1 MIKIYKMEPVIE
13 RKNIPN
19 LLEALSRDYRIIAP
33 QERNGEV
40 VFDDLKDDESLVLG
54 YRVTVLPPKKY
65 FFPPEELLFTYSG
78 KGVKTSSPPGKKLLI
93 FGLSLRDLEAIIQL
107 DEIMSTP
114 HPDYFY
120 WKRRLRSI
128 LVGVTDEAVHAPP
141 GGDLILERMDDELY
155 RAIPLTQ
162 AGKKIAKG
170 RFFKKQDILPHKGEG
185 NQVMEELRKLLLD
198 PETLAEA
205 VKWSRS
211 EGHPVWEELGK
222 RCIGCGICTYVC
234 PICHCFSM
242 ENSVALDGST
252 CTRCRKWDACTLPG
266 FARIAGGYDHH
277 PSQKKRYYNWYYHK
291 FVRGYKEY
299 GKSQCVACGRC
310 QHYCPARIDIEKE
323 LLRIVKDYREAC
335 G

>member
-1 MIKIYKMEPVIE
+1 MEPVIE
-13 RKNIPN
+13 RSRIPN
-19 LLEALSRDYRIIAP
+19 LLDTLSRDYRIVAP
-33 QERNGEV
+33 RERNGEIL
-40 VFDDLKDDESLVLG
+40 FDDLKDYESMVFG
-54 YRVTVLPPKKY
+54 YRVTILPPKQY
-65 FFPPEELLFTYSG
+65 LFPPEEPLFTCSG
-78 KGVKTSSPPGKKLLI
+78 KGVRTPSPPDKKLLI
-93 FGLSLRDLEAIIQL
+93 FGLSLRDMEAITQL

-120 WKRRLRSI
+120 WKRRARSV
-128 LVGVTDEAVHAPP
+128 LVGVTDETVHVPP
-141 GGDLILERMDDELY
+141 GGDLILERMDDKLY
-155 RAIPLTQ
+155 RAIPLTE
-162 AGKKIAKG
+162 AGKGIIRGK
-170 RFFKKQDILPHKGEG
+170 FFKKRATSPHKSSGD
-185 NQVMEELRKLLLD
+185 QIMEELKKLLLD
-198 PETLAEA
+198 PEVLAEA
-205 VKWSRS
+205 VKWSWS

-242 ENSVALDGST
+242 ENSVSLDGST
-252 CTRCRKWDACTLPG
+252 CTRRRKWDACTLPG

-277 PSQKKRYYNWYYHK
+277 PTQKKRYHNWYYHK

-310 QHYCPARIDIEKE
+310 RHYCPARIDIEKE